1 MKKQLPKRFDEED
14 IKRWQQV
21 ADKET
26 RGNLSLWMDIAEKD
40 NKRSFSA
47 MLNILLCEAIAAR
60 KKAKSVRKKQGGSN
74 NA

>member
-1 MKKQLPKRFDEED
+1 MAKVPISATIESTTNDDVLE
-14 IKRWQQV
+14 
-21 ADKET
+21 
-26 RGNLSLWMDIAEKD
+26 IAEKD

-60 KKAKSVRKKQGGSN
+60 KKAKTVRKKQGGSN

>member
-1 MKKQLPKRFDEED
+1 MAKVPISATIESTTNQNVL
-14 IKRWQQV
+14 
-21 ADKET
+21 
-26 RGNLSLWMDIAEKD
+26 DIAEKD

-60 KKAKSVRKKQGGSN
+60 KKAKTVRKKQGGSN

>member
-1 MKKQLPKRFDEED
+1 MAKVPISATIESTTNDDVLE
-14 IKRWQQV
+14 
-21 ADKET
+21 
-26 RGNLSLWMDIAEKD
+26 IAEKD

-60 KKAKSVRKKQGGSN
+60 KKSKTVRKKQGGSN

>member
-1 MKKQLPKRFDEED
+1 MAKVPISATIESTTNDDVLE
-14 IKRWQQV
+14 
-21 ADKET
+21 
-26 RGNLSLWMDIAEKD
+26 IAEKD

>member
-1 MKKQLPKRFDEED
+1 MAKVPISATIESTTNDDVLE
-14 IKRWQQV
+14 
-21 ADKET
+21 
-26 RGNLSLWMDIAEKD
+26 IAEKD

-60 KKAKSVRKKQGGSN
+60 KKAKTVRKKQSGNN